1 MSVLGKI
8 VGQLE
13 SGGSSGSSGMNYIN
27 TETYTMPGAGTYE
40 GGFVIAKLAE
50 DNKIY
55 KFEVRM
61 TYKTDK
67 VFLVCGFTFNKQV
80 FLLYAKNNDGPNN
93 TSLFT
98 RDDNRL
104 LITTNGP
111 TEVQLEG
118 YTTITPEEVV
128 FEEPWASGQTEI
140 NYEKC
145 VATVVEELESK
156 ISSLETR
163 IAALESA

>member
-118 YTTITPEEVV
+118 YTTTPEEVV